1 MYSENIL
8 PSMNVVKKI
17 ISGSVSKLQ
26 ASWNM
31 IFVKQAKLE
40 NNYFWKGKK
49 YWDVFLEKAFE
60 MYVWGCVLREAY
72 YFCYDFWTG
81 KLKNKM
87 IIDDFSKSTQKW
99 ALPSCIL
106 CHCLPLD
113 SRGGHLIS
121 QSLFSPANMWNYI
134 NFIFT

>member
-31 IFVKQAKLE
+31 IFLKH
-40 NNYFWKGKK
+40 YFWKGMK
-49 YWDVFLEKAFE
+49 YWDAFLDKAFE

-72 YFCYDFWTG
+72 YFF
-81 KLKNKM
+81 M
-87 IIDDFSKSTQKW
+87 IFQQAT
-99 ALPSCIL
+99 
-106 CHCLPLD
+106 
-113 SRGGHLIS
+113 
-121 QSLFSPANMWNYI
+121 
-134 NFIFT
+134 